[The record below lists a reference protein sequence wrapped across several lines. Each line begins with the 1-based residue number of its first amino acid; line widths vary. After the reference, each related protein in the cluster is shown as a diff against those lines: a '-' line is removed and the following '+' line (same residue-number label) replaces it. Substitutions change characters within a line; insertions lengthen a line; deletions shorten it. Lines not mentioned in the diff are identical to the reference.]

1 MKKLW
6 PIALLILG
14 IMIICGGF
22 TYDIMF
28 AGIPLQD
35 PTPELVASYNMH
47 ANIASIIRLLGT
59 IVFVIGIM
67 GGVVMII
74 RRRPKNQQGV

>member
-14 IMIICGGF
+14 MIIICGGF

-28 AGIPLQD
+28 AGIPFQD
-35 PTPELVASYNMH
+35 PTPELVASYNLH
-47 ANIASIIRLLGT
+47 ANIASMIRLAGMV
-59 IVFVIGIM
+59 VFVTGII
-67 GGVVMII
+67 GGVIVLI
-74 RRRPKNQQGV
+74 RRRPKNE